1 MEAGLFGLSAVA
13 GVFLSGFFLWRRAKE
28 ERFNESDVMDVYL
41 MVGVWAL
48 VASRV
53 AVVIQRFDRFGLDPL
68 RWVSL
73 VSLPG
78 LDPSAALVMG
88 TVMIALA
95 ALKRKWN
102 VWLTW
107 DVFLQA
113 VMLWEAVILAATHVA
128 AAVFSLVWFL
138 LLSWVEREYRLWD
151 WYKARRG
158 NVRPGLVA
166 CTWAIGQG
174 ILLVWLA
181 GQWSRVV
188 FLNGLGAA
196 LVAASVTAIVIRA
209 GRIHL

>member
-1 MEAGLFGLSAVA
+1 MEVGLFGLFAVA
-13 GVFLSGFFLWRRAKE
+13 GFFLSGFFLWRRAKE
-28 ERFNESDVMDVYL
+28 ERFNESDVMDVYIT
-41 MVGVWAL
+41 VGVWAL
-48 VASRV
+48 AASRV
-53 AVVIQRFDRFGLDPL
+53 AVVIQRFDRFGMDPL

-78 LDPSAALVMG
+78 LDPTAALVTG

-95 ALKRKWN
+95 ALKRRWN

-107 DVFLQA
+107 DVFLSA

-128 AAVFSLVWFL
+128 AAVFSAAWFL
-138 LLSWVEREYRLWD
+138 LLYWVEREYRLWD

-174 ILLVWLA
+174 ILMVWLA

-188 FLNGLGAA
+188 FLNGLGVA
-196 LVAASVTAIVIRA
+196 LVAVSAVMIVVRA

>member
-88 TVMIALA
+88 AVMIALA

-188 FLNGLGAA
+188 FLHGLGAA
-196 LVAASVTAIVIRA
+196 LVAASVVAIVVRA

>member
-1 MEAGLFGLSAVA
+1 MEAGLFGLLIAA
-13 GVFLSGFFLWRRAKE
+13 GFFLSGFFLWRRAKE
-28 ERFNESDVMDVYL
+28 ERFNESDVMDVYIT
-41 MVGVWAL
+41 VGVWAL
-48 VASRV
+48 VASRL

-78 LDPSAALVMG
+78 LDPFAALVTG
-88 TVMIALA
+88 TMMIALA
-95 ALKRKWN
+95 ALKRRWN

-113 VMLWEAVILAATHVA
+113 VMLWEAVILAATNVA
-128 AAVFSLVWFL
+128 AAAFSFAWFL
-138 LLSWVEREYRLWD
+138 LLYWVEREYRLWD

-174 ILLVWLA
+174 ILMVWLA

-196 LVAASVTAIVIRA
+196 LVAASVVMIVVRA